1 MRLGEVRVGGEVVD
15 SALGWFLPGPGS
27 YTGEDTVE
35 VCCHG
40 SPVVL
45 SAVVDA
51 AVGLGARVA
60 AGGEFTLRAFLNGRM
75 DLAQAESVVSVVR
88 AGSLAEAAAAVGGL
102 NGGVKALAVRLQG
115 GLVEVGA
122 RLEAALDF
130 ADEEGVS
137 GALEGVGGAMVG
149 LEEEAA
155 RALAGEQGAGGLG
168 GRMVVALVGGV
179 NVGKSTLFNRLLGQ
193 ELAIVDAGP
202 GTTRDMVRG
211 EWWVDGRRVELVDT
225 AGLRETGDRVE
236 REGVRR
242 SLATAARAG
251 VVVVVVDGTRGW
263 GEAEDQAWGVTG
275 GRGLVVVNKA
285 DVCSGEGDVPEGLGA
300 VPLRVSGLTGQGV
313 PALREAIAERVGN
326 GGGQA
331 GLVVTGE
338 RQRQEMRAV
347 LGCVRRAR
355 QVIERGEW
363 VEMAAVELREA
374 RRHLDRLVGRD
385 VEEDVLERV
394 FREFCVGK

>member
-1 MRLGEVRVGGEVVD
+1 MGVAVGGVKGGEAGSAKGRGKRGGSTRSVDGVSATIVAVCTPPGEGGVGIVRLSGCEALGIGRRLFRCRPELGKRPRQVRLGEVRVGGEVVD

-155 RALAGEQGAGGLG
+155 RALAG
-168 GRMVVALVGGV
+168 
-179 NVGKSTLFNRLLGQ
+179 
-193 ELAIVDAGP
+193 DAGVGP
-202 GTTRDMVRG
+202 RLYRF
-211 EWWVDGRRVELVDT
+211 RPP
-225 AGLRETGDRVE
+225 AG
-236 REGVRR
+236 
-242 SLATAARAG
+242 
-251 VVVVVVDGTRGW
+251 
-263 GEAEDQAWGVTG
+263 
-275 GRGLVVVNKA
+275 
-285 DVCSGEGDVPEGLGA
+285 
-300 VPLRVSGLTGQGV
+300 
-313 PALREAIAERVGN
+313 
-326 GGGQA
+326 
-331 GLVVTGE
+331 
-338 RQRQEMRAV
+338 
-347 LGCVRRAR
+347 RAR
-355 QVIERGEW
+355 DTIRPG
-363 VEMAAVELREA
+363 
-374 RRHLDRLVGRD
+374 
-385 VEEDVLERV
+385 
-394 FREFCVGK
+394 